1 MIAEH
6 GERVSKDTKFSLQC
20 CLPTGVTTEAEPAS
34 TEHHPCQQSTG
45 TCQIHCLWLTDW
57 LFLPFLGQWV
67 LKRGHFPGKDELQQ
81 TLPVNPVCSSWRWG
95 ERKGFG
101 AEPLSSAFICAH
113 ARALALQNFTL
124 EVKTFPWR
132 QKGLGST
139 EYLLII
145 ILTGFW
151 PWALFF
157 LFSKHFLWVWKEE
170 VKLSLQCICVWLE
183 HVKMESIKQERSQ
196 DFTSSLIN
204 HLLQL
209 RSLYGIVKMYQIP
222 WVTFS
227 WFHLGFFVAF

>member
-1 MIAEH
+1 MPAEH
-6 GERVSKDTKFSLQC
+6 WDLSDSLP
-20 CLPTGVTTEAEPAS
+20 LT
-34 TEHHPCQQSTG
+34 H
-45 TCQIHCLWLTDW
+45 WLI

-67 LKRGHFPGKDELQQ
+67 LERGHFLGKYELQQ
-81 TLPVNPVCSSWRWG
+81 AQPVNAVCSSCRWG
-95 ERKGFG
+95 QRTGFG
-101 AEPLSSAFICAH
+101 AEPLSLAFICAH
-113 ARALALQNFTL
+113 AHALALQNFTL
-124 EVKTFPWR
+124 EEKTFPWR

-170 VKLSLQCICVWLE
+170 VKLSLQRICVWKE
-183 HVKMESIKQERSQ
+183 CVKMESIKQEWSQ
-196 DFTSSLIN
+196 DFTYSLIN

-227 WFHLGFFVAF
+227 LFHLGIFLTF

>member
-1 MIAEH
+1 MLPPHWCYHWGWTCKHRTSPMPAEH
-6 GERVSKDTKFSLQC
+6 WDL
-20 CLPTGVTTEAEPAS
+20 PAS
-34 TEHHPCQQSTG
+34 LP
-45 TCQIHCLWLTDW
+45 LTHW

-170 VKLSLQCICVWLE
+170 VKLSLQCICVWIE
-183 HVKMESIKQERSQ
+183 HVKMESIKQEWSQ